1 MFARLLFVGMLVIAS
16 PLATGQQIYKW
27 VDASGN
33 VTYSST
39 PPPGAAARP
48 VDLPP
53 APPPAEIEAAR
64 QREQS
69 LQELGN
75 QMSQDRQ
82 QREAQFAQEQAA
94 SGAAVQPP
102 APPLQD
108 SGVDTDG
115 GWWIPA
121 YPWHR
126 RDIHPPRPPLG
137 PVRPPPG
144 QDPTDNPAY
153 WPREPVVPPGPRP
166 RPMPLR

>member
-1 MFARLLFVGMLVIAS
+1 MFARVLFVGMLMIAS

-39 PPPGAAARP
+39 PPPGAAAQP

-69 LQELGN
+69 LQEVGN

-102 APPLQD
+102 AQPSQD
-108 SGVDTDG
+108 SDVTGDT

-121 YPWHR
+121 YPPYR
-126 RDIHPPRPPLG
+126 RDIRPPYPPRPPLK
-137 PVRPPPG
+137 PLPG

-166 RPMPLR
+166 MPLR